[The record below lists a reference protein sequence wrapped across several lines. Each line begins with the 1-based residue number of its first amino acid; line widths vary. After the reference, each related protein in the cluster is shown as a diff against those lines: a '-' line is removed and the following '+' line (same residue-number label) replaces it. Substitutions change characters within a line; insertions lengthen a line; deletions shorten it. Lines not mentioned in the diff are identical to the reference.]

1 MTKMRRK
8 FLVPA
13 IATAIALGL
22 FAFQALPA
30 LACGG
35 LIAPDGDVHLARAT
49 TFVAWHNGIEH
60 YLTSFTY
67 QGNAKNVG
75 WIVPLPAVPLN
86 VEEGGAWT
94 LQRLELETHPVVQ
107 DQVRFAAAA
116 STAGS
121 AQVLEQVKIE
131 ALNITVLRGSGQE
144 VLNWVQSNN
153 FFLDNET
160 RTHLLTYANAS
171 PIFMAAKFDTAA
183 ARARHQLQGDGTPIL
198 ITMRTPHIWVPL
210 EVLAIDGQQV
220 QADLYLLT
228 DEPINT
234 SDFGALVG
242 QSPVGTQ
249 VPGAPGFQISFQEKM
264 NPTLYHDLSTDRNM
278 GWVWQNSWVTYL
290 NLDAPASAVTYDLG
304 VSPTG
309 VLRLAPFGTP
319 PMAVVDGQ
327 VSHEL
332 PSWLP
337 RLPIGTPQAILIAL
351 VLLSLG
357 SGLALIFLARRR
369 SKLNV

>member
-1 MTKMRRK
+1 MKLHKT
-8 FLVPA
+8 FLA
-13 IATAIALGL
+13 IVIALGL

-49 TFVAWHNGIEH
+49 TFVAWHGGIEH

-67 QGNAKNVG
+67 QGNVTNLG
-75 WIVPLPAVPLN
+75 WIVPLPAVPIK

-94 LQRLELETHPVVQ
+94 LQRLDLEAHPIRQSFGAVTT
-107 DQVRFAAAA
+107 AA
-116 STAGS
+116 SSADQ

-131 ALNITVLRGSGQE
+131 ALNITVLRGSGQA
-144 VLNWVQSNN
+144 VLNWASSNN
-153 FFLDNET
+153 FFLNDET
-160 RTHLLTYANAS
+160 RSHLLTYAQGS
-171 PIFMAAKFDTAA
+171 PIFMAAKFDTSA

-198 ITMRTPHIWVPL
+198 ITMRTEHIWVPL
-210 EVLAIDGQQV
+210 EVLALDGQQV

-228 DEPINT
+228 DKPVNT

-249 VPGAPGFQISFQEKM
+249 IPGAPGFQVSFQEKM
-264 NPTLYHDLSTDRNM
+264 NSTLYHDLSTDRNM
-278 GWVWQNSWVTYL
+278 GWVWPSGWLTYL
-290 NLDAPASAVTYDLG
+290 NLNAPAPAVTYDLG
-304 VSPTG
+304 ISPTG
-309 VLRLAPFGTP
+309 VIRLAPFGTA

-327 VSHEL
+327 MPHEL

-337 RLPIGTPQAILIAL
+337 RMPIGTPQAVLGAA

-357 SGLALIFLARRR
+357 SSLFLILLARRR
-369 SKLNV
+369 AKSRE

>member
-49 TFVAWHNGIEH
+49 TFVAWHDGIEH

-67 QGNAKNVG
+67 QGNATNVG
-75 WIVPLPAVPLN
+75 WIVPLPAVPIN

-94 LQRLELETHPVVQ
+94 LQRLELETHPPVQ

-116 STAGS
+116 GTADS

-144 VLNWVQSNN
+144 VLNWVHSNN
-153 FFLDNET
+153 FFLDNQT
-160 RTHLLTYANAS
+160 RSHLLTYANAS

-198 ITMRTPHIWVPL
+198 ITMRTAHIWVPL

-228 DEPINT
+228 DEPVNT

-278 GWVWQNSWVTYL
+278 GWVWPNSWVTYL

-327 VSHEL
+327 VSREL

-357 SGLALIFLARRR
+357 SGLSLIFLARRR
-369 SKLNV
+369 SKSNA

>member
-35 LIAPDGDVHLARAT
+35 LIAPHRDVHLARAT
-49 TFVAWHNGIEH
+49 TLVARHNGTEH
-60 YLTSFTY
+60 YPTSFTHP
-67 QGNAKNVG
+67 GNAPNVG
-75 WIVPLPAVPLN
+75 WVVPLPAVPLN

-94 LQRLELETHPVVQ
+94 LQRLERETHPVVQ

-116 STAGS
+116 ATANS

-131 ALNITVLRGSGQE
+131 ALNITVLRGSGEE
-144 VLNWVQSNN
+144 VLNWARSNN
-153 FFLDNET
+153 FCLNDET
-160 RTHLLTYANAS
+160 RNHLLTYANAS
-171 PIFMAAKFDTAA
+171 PIFMAAKFDTTA

-198 ITMRTPHIWVPL
+198 ITMRTAHIWVPL

-228 DEPINT
+228 DEPVNT

-249 VPGAPGFQISFQEKM
+249 VPGAPGIQISFQEKM
-264 NPTLYHDLSTDRNM
+264 NPTLYHDLPPDRNM
-278 GWVWQNSWVTYL
+278 GWVWPSSWVTYL
-290 NLDAPASAVTYDLG
+290 TLDAPASAVTYDLG
-304 VSPTG
+304 VSSTG

-327 VSHEL
+327 VSHEPPAWLPML
-332 PSWLP
+332 PS
-337 RLPIGTPQAILIAL
+337 GTPQAVLIAL